1 MEENIES
8 NSDTKESLTKNE
20 KLHQPLI
27 TFAKINK
34 YFLIPFLCPVFCMM
48 ANYCIGKFDK
58 QKIMN
63 KAEFIVPVYVI
74 LSYVAAGT
82 PYFISKFNQKVEGG
96 KEVIIYRERI
106 PHNIKYIYNKGFKQ
120 NLIKKYALIIFL
132 SLLVVAFE
140 LLSSHSRGYKLFQE
154 RLYFMFLI
162 PIFSKFILKDDIFKH
177 QYFSLFIAILG
188 SIFLIVPVG
197 LKLAEEDIVP
207 NIQKFFSAVAYSL
220 YLVLIKYVTH
230 TFYISPFKL
239 NFIFGLISL
248 GCIVIGYI
256 IFSLAK
262 FHDFSYFKDCLDFSE
277 VDNKLVLSLYI
288 IFGFI
293 FAAILQ
299 FLTLLVIFY
308 FSPILLMVTDIISP
322 MLLWLVTTIE
332 DGQDLP
338 DVVLNPIGFVI
349 MVFSSLIYNE
359 IIIFNFCGLGENTK
373 KFIEQRQN
381 EESNEL
387 RKTENLYKL
396 GQFGKGDGEGDSNDG
411 GIEEDRFSNSS

>member
-132 SLLVVAFE
+132 SLLIVAFE

-256 IFSLAK
+256 IFSLVK

-322 MLLWLVTTIE
+322 MLTWIVSTIE
-332 DGQDLP
+332 GERELP
-338 DVVLNPIGFVI
+338 GVVLNPIGYLIVL
-349 MVFSSLIYNE
+349 FSSLIYNE
-359 IIIFNFCGLGENTK
+359 IIIFNFCGLSENTK
-373 KFIEQRQN
+373 KFVEIRLN
-381 EESNEL
+381 EESKDL
-387 RKTENLYKL
+387 RKTENQFRL
-396 GQFGKGDGEGDSNDG
+396 GSFRSSDADQNDIGEQ
-411 GIEEDRFSNSS
+411 EDRLSHSS

>member
-132 SLLVVAFE
+132 SLLIVAFE

-256 IFSLAK
+256 IFSLVK

-288 IFGFI
+288 IFSFI

-322 MLLWLVTTIE
+322 MLTWIVSTIE
-332 DGQDLP
+332 GERELP
-338 DVVLNPIGFVI
+338 GVVLNPIGYLIVL
-349 MVFSSLIYNE
+349 FSSLIYNE
-359 IIIFNFCGLGENTK
+359 IIIFNFCGLSENTK
-373 KFIEQRQN
+373 KFVEIRLN
-381 EESNEL
+381 EESKDL
-387 RKTENLYKL
+387 RKTENQFRL
-396 GQFGKGDGEGDSNDG
+396 GSFRSSDADQNDIGEQ
-411 GIEEDRFSNSS
+411 EDMLSHSS

>member
-132 SLLVVAFE
+132 SLLIVAFE

-177 QYFSLFIAILG
+177 QYFSLIIAILG
-188 SIFLIVPVG
+188 SIFLIIPVG

-220 YLVLIKYVTH
+220 FLVLIKYVTH

-248 GCIVIGYI
+248 GCIVIGFI
-256 IFSLAK
+256 IFSLVK

-322 MLLWLVTTIE
+322 MLTWIVSTIE
-332 DGQDLP
+332 GERELP
-338 DVVLNPIGFVI
+338 GVVLNPIGYLIVL
-349 MVFSSLIYNE
+349 FSSLIYNE
-359 IIIFNFCGLGENTK
+359 IIIFNFCGLSENTK
-373 KFIEQRQN
+373 KFVEIRLN
-381 EESNEL
+381 EESKDL
-387 RKTENLYKL
+387 RKTENQFKL
-396 GQFGKGDGEGDSNDG
+396 GSFRSSDADQNDIGEQ
-411 GIEEDRFSNSS
+411 EDRLSHSS

>member
-8 NSDTKESLTKNE
+8 NSDTKESFTKNE

-96 KEVIIYRERI
+96 KEGIIYRERI
-106 PHNIKYIYNKGFKQ
+106 PNNIKYIYNEGLKK
-120 NLIKKYALIIFL
+120 NLIKEYALIIFL
-132 SLLVVAFE
+132 SLLILAFE

-177 QYFSLFIAILG
+177 QYFSLLIAILG

-256 IFSLAK
+256 IFSLVK

-322 MLLWLVTTIE
+322 MLTWIVSTIE
-332 DGQDLP
+332 GERELP
-338 DVVLNPIGFVI
+338 GVVLNPIGYLIVL
-349 MVFSSLIYNE
+349 FSSLIYNE
-359 IIIFNFCGLGENTK
+359 IIIFNFCGLSENTK
-373 KFIEQRQN
+373 KFVEIRLN
-381 EESNEL
+381 EESKDL
-387 RKTENLYKL
+387 RKTENQFKL
-396 GQFGKGDGEGDSNDG
+396 GSFRSSDADQNDIGEQ
-411 GIEEDRFSNSS
+411 EDRLSHSS

>member
-63 KAEFIVPVYVI
+63 KAEFILPVYVI

-132 SLLVVAFE
+132 SLLIVAFE

-177 QYFSLFIAILG
+177 QYFSLLIAILG

-220 YLVLIKYVTH
+220 
-230 TFYISPFKL
+230 
-239 NFIFGLISL
+239 
-248 GCIVIGYI
+248 
-256 IFSLAK
+256 
-262 FHDFSYFKDCLDFSE
+262 
-277 VDNKLVLSLYI
+277 
-288 IFGFI
+288 
-293 FAAILQ
+293 
-299 FLTLLVIFY
+299 
-308 FSPILLMVTDIISP
+308 
-322 MLLWLVTTIE
+322 
-332 DGQDLP
+332 
-338 DVVLNPIGFVI
+338 
-349 MVFSSLIYNE
+349 
-359 IIIFNFCGLGENTK
+359 
-373 KFIEQRQN
+373 
-381 EESNEL
+381 
-387 RKTENLYKL
+387 
-396 GQFGKGDGEGDSNDG
+396 
-411 GIEEDRFSNSS
+411 